1 MSDLALAGVE
11 VVTLAPNVPG
21 PVAAARLRDLGAHV
35 TKIESPAGDLLV
47 HVAPRWYAA
56 LHRTMR
62 IETLDLKTPE
72 GRDLLEGALA
82 RADVLLTSSRISALD
97 RLGLGWD
104 DLHARHPRL
113 VHVAIV
119 GLPPPDDERAGHDL
133 NYVGDLGLL
142 EPPAMPRT
150 LLADLAGSERAVSA
164 TLGLLLRRERTGHAG
179 RELLSLRDAAA
190 VFGEPLAHGLT
201 AKAGPLGGGQ
211 GIYGLYRTR
220 DGWVAVAALEPHF
233 ARKILELVGR
243 GKADTATLSAAF
255 AERGGAE
262 WVSWAEEHDLPIS
275 IVR

>member
-1 MSDLALAGVE
+1 MSELALTGIE

-21 PVAAARLRDLGAHV
+21 PVAAARLRDLGASV

-62 IETLDLKTPE
+62 IETLDLKTPHGRE
-72 GRDLLEGALA
+72 GLERALE
-82 RADVLLTSSRISALD
+82 RADVLLTSSRLSALE

-142 EPPAMPRT
+142 EPPSMPRT

-164 TLGLLLRRERTGHAG
+164 TLALLLRRERDGQAG
-179 RELLSLRDAAA
+179 RELVSLRDAAA

-201 AKAGPLGGGQ
+201 AATGPLGGGQ
-211 GIYGLYRTR
+211 GIYGLYRAK

-233 ARKILELVGR
+233 AGKIAELVGN
-243 GKADTATLSAAF
+243 GKADGATLSAAF
-255 AERGGAE
+255 ALRDRAD
-262 WVSWAEEHDLPIS
+262 WVAWADAHDLPIS
-275 IVR
+275 AVR